1 MTYTQGLYVIHLK
14 SLSRY
19 RKTGWLC
26 TYGMKLYME
35 GISAVNNITKQGF
48 NACDW
53 TIFFI
58 IYYIM
63 DYKTALEKNLKIC
76 FAKLHG
82 RLKKMV
88 FCEKIQTRQT
98 SLWNRYHF
106 LLVF

>member
-1 MTYTQGLYVIHLK
+1 MTLYLWDEIVHGGYL
-14 SLSRY
+14 R
-19 RKTGWLC
+19 R
-26 TYGMKLYME
+26 
-35 GISAVNNITKQGF
+35 NNITKQGSMHVTGQF
-48 NACDW
+48 
-53 TIFFI
+53 FFI

-63 DYKTALEKNLKIC
+63 DYRTALEKNLKIC

-106 LLVF
+106 LVVFNSALK